1 MRERVDTRSTKP
13 KRGVSMATRY
23 GTQHNDSISGTSSS
37 DTLYGFDGND
47 TLRGLDGDDAL
58 YGGNGEDFLFGGSGN
73 DRLEGGSGND
83 TMDGGAGNDTYYSG
97 NLAGDT
103 IVDASGLDTVVA
115 PGGFM
120 PSGIE
125 RMLLRTTLEVT
136 QATGNSLGNLIHNQ
150 SGADAFIDGG
160 GGNDTLIGGSG
171 FDFFTISSGNDVV
184 DGRGGIDWL
193 SGGSVD
199 FRAGTATGGSGTTR
213 FSGIEAA
220 EGSFGHD
227 RLAADDNG
235 RTLHGE
241 GGNDTVLGG
250 AGADTL
256 FGDGGFDHPDT
267 NPGDDVVR
275 GGAGNDYL
283 QGGNGS
289 DRLDGGTG
297 NDTLRGAGSFSDDP
311 ADGADT
317 FVFSVAAGGA
327 NADWISVFE
336 SGSDEIAFENAV
348 FTRLGGEGG
357 WAAGDGRFYAAAG
370 ASAAHDASD
379 RLVYDTQSGELY
391 YDADG
396 SGGAGA
402 LIVATLEGA
411 PALAAGDITVI

>member
-1 MRERVDTRSTKP
+1 
-13 KRGVSMATRY
+13 MATRR
-23 GTQHNDSISGTSSS
+23 GTQHNDSISGTSYS

-47 TLRGLDGDDAL
+47 TLRGLDGNDAL
-58 YGGNGEDFLFGGSGN
+58 YGGNGEDFLFGGNGN

-103 IVDASGLDTVVA
+103 IIDASGIDTVVA
-115 PGGFM
+115 PGGFL
-120 PSGIE
+120 PAGIE
-125 RMLLRTTLEVT
+125 RMLLRTTLDVT
-136 QATGNSLGNLIHNQ
+136 QATGNSLNNFIQNQ

-184 DGRGGIDWL
+184 DGRGGVDWL
-193 SGGSVD
+193 SGCSID
-199 FRAGTATGGSGTTR
+199 FRAGTATSGSGTTR
-213 FSGIEAA
+213 FSGIEAGQ
-220 EGSFGHD
+220 GSFGND
-227 RLAADDNG
+227 RLVADDNG

-241 GGNDTVLGG
+241 GGNDTVIGG

-311 ADGADT
+311 DDGADT
-317 FVFSVAAGGA
+317 FVFSVAAGSA
-327 NADWISVFE
+327 NADWISVFQ
-336 SGSDEIAFENAV
+336 SGSDEIAFQNSV
-348 FTRLGGEGG
+348 FTRLGAEGD
-357 WAAGDGRFYAAAG
+357 WASGDGRFYAAAG
-370 ASAAHDASD
+370 ASAAQDASD
-379 RLVYDTQSGELY
+379 RLVYDTESGALY

-411 PALAAGDITVI
+411 PTLAASDITVI